1 MASPCVDQVERAMKR
16 SKAREWTVWELAER
30 VDYSYSSIH
39 LALKKL
45 VENGNVKRRLLEAD
59 GRLGRPGYGYW
70 INNKKV
76 AR

>member
-1 MASPCVDQVERAMKR
+1 MKK

-30 VDYSYSSIH
+30 IDYSYSSIH
-39 LALKKL
+39 LALRTL
-45 VENGNVKRRLLEAD
+45 VADGTVQRRLLEAD

-70 INNKKV
+70 IKKK